1 MRGQIEGWKDRYLR
15 VTVGTRRGC
24 AETSLLNSQEWKA
37 KGGSVKLHRV
47 LAEGCGA
54 VLEAV
59 LHKGEVLDRVLE
71 RAFQSNPR
79 WGKRDRAFV
88 AQTVFEVVRWRR
100 ALAFVADSEDIPA
113 LCAAQWTRMGVELPD
128 WWSWNGAAAQEMSQ
142 REAALPIQPR
152 AIRESIPDWL
162 DERGITEMP
171 DHWESEIAALNR
183 RAAITL
189 RVNTLVGTRDST
201 ASWLLENGVVTTV
214 LPDLPDALL
223 VQEGRISKPLL
234 ATGRIEI
241 QDAGSQRITPMLGL
255 EPGMRFLDACAGAG
269 GKTLHAAALM
279 GNTGKILALD
289 IHERRLQELER
300 RAKQAGAS
308 VRTSLWSPQTLKDLK
323 GWADRV
329 LIDAPCS
336 GLGTLRRQPDLK
348 WRLTAA
354 SLEKTRRLQQR
365 LLDDYSSLL
374 RPGGRLVYATCS
386 ILPSENE
393 GQAAEFIDRHP
404 DWQLEESLVIS
415 PALDGSD
422 GLYAARMGRGD

>member
-1 MRGQIEGWKDRYLR
+1 MRGQIEGWNDRYLR

-37 KGGSVKLHRV
+37 KGGPVKLHRV
-47 LAEGCGA
+47 LAEGCGG

-71 RAFQSNPR
+71 RAFQANPR

-88 AQTVFEVVRWRR
+88 AETVFEVVRWQR
-100 ALAFVADSEDIPA
+100 ALAFVADGEEIPA
-113 LCAAQWTRMGVELPD
+113 LCAAQWTRMGLELPD
-128 WWSWNGAAAQEMSQ
+128 WLNWKGATAHEMSE
-142 REAALPIQPR
+142 REAALPDQAR

-162 DERGITEMP
+162 DERGMTEMP
-171 DHWESEIAALNR
+171 DRWEAEITALNR
-183 RAAITL
+183 RAPITL
-189 RVNTLVGTRDST
+189 RVNTLLGDRKST
-201 ASWLLENGVVTTV
+201 ASWLLENGVATEI
-214 LPDLPDALL
+214 LPDLPDAL
-223 VQEGRISKPLL
+223 VIQQGRISKPLL

-279 GNTGKILALD
+279 GNSGKILALD

-300 RAKQAGAS
+300 RAMQARAS
-308 VRTSLWSPQTLKDLK
+308 VRASLWSPQTLKDLK

-348 WRLTAA
+348 WRLTEA

-374 RPGGRLVYATCS
+374 RPGGKLVYATCS

-393 GQAAEFIDRHP
+393 GQAAGFIERNP
-404 DWQLEESLVIS
+404 EWRLEDCLVIS
-415 PALDGSD
+415 PSADGSD
-422 GLYAARMGRGD
+422 GLYAARARRDN